1 MNQMSRI
8 EYIYR
13 WFRSSVKVLWYRLIY
28 GNRFKV
34 GHGKPLF
41 LGRGARIRIGKEARV
56 VLGSGVHLEDGC
68 LLQSEGVG
76 IVELGNRVF
85 LNESVRVV
93 AVESIAIGDRTLF
106 GPNAMVYD
114 HDHVYDRGGV
124 CSSLCSSPV
133 SIGAHCWL
141 AANSIVTRGVSVSD
155 AIVVG
160 ASSVVTG
167 PLLEPGL
174 YVGSP
179 AKMKKR

>member
-8 EYIYR
+8 EYICR
-13 WFRSSVKVLWYRLIY
+13 WLRSSVKVLWYRLIY

-68 LLQSEGVG
+68 LLQSEGAG

-85 LNESVRVV
+85 LNENVRVV
-93 AVESIAIGDRTLF
+93 AIESIAIGDRTLF

-114 HDHVYDRGGV
+114 HDHIYDRGGILISV
-124 CSSLCSSPV
+124 F
-133 SIGAHCWL
+133 IARFNWGALLVRRKFRCDPRCFGFRCHCC
-141 AANSIVTRGVSVSD
+141 GC
-155 AIVVG
+155 
-160 ASSVVTG
+160 
-167 PLLEPGL
+167 
-174 YVGSP
+174 
-179 AKMKKR
+179 